1 MEKEHLIS
9 PFHYRSCF
17 LSSARFQK
25 KGVGEESNKGRR
37 IDLIVGFQLLFVF
50 VRDDSL

>member
-9 PFHYRSCF
+9 PNFIIDRVSCRLLDF
-17 LSSARFQK
+17 KRR
-25 KGVGEESNKGRR
+25 GGEESNKGRR